1 MPINI
6 FKYDGTLLTT
16 VADGTIDTTH
26 STLKFPGTGYQNY
39 GPPIMESILWTMQ
52 NFAGSTQPTLPL
64 TGQTWFDTT
73 SNLLKVYTGS
83 TWQAAGGVL
92 VSSATPS
99 NPANIGAFWYDNVNM
114 QMYVWN
120 GAAWDI
126 IGPLGSAVN
135 TDPIN
140 NTSVPT
146 FSKFDTVRITDSTS
160 AQHQVWRIIIG
171 GVLFAII
178 SKDATFTPAPAITGF
193 TTIQPGINF
202 NTNVAGVGIS
212 GDTTTFRSNQDNLPD
227 ADGTRSLGSSN
238 FRFNN
243 INSLNGAFSN
253 SLLVNTVSSTY
264 KLHVTGSSYLNGPTL
279 LAAGTTSAAPVRL
292 QTGSLL
298 TTPAVGALEFDGSNI
313 YITLDVGGVP
323 TRSVIAAGTSG
334 GSASAVPNTLA
345 LRDNN
350 ADIYAN
356 IFQGIAS
363 SARYADLAERYET
376 DMLLEPGDVVMI
388 GGAKEITKTTT
399 ENSDDVF
406 GVISTNPAYRMNEA
420 AGDDTTHPFVAMVG
434 RVPCKVIGPV
444 KKGERLVT
452 SNIPG
457 VAIAASQVVTGGI
470 AQTFARALVTKTT
483 DTVSV
488 IEVVLITGGT
498 R

>member
-1 MPINI
+1 MPINV

-39 GPPIMESILWTMQ
+39 APPIMENILWTMQ

-92 VSSATPS
+92 VSSAIPA

-120 GAAWDI
+120 GGSWDI

-140 NTSVPT
+140 NTSIPT
-146 FSKFDTVRITDSTS
+146 YSKFDTVRITDTTS
-160 AQHQVWRIIIG
+160 AQHQVWRITIG
-171 GVLFAII
+171 GVLFSII
-178 SKDATFTPAPAITGF
+178 SKDAAFTPAPAIPGF
-193 TTIQPGINF
+193 PTIQPGINF
-202 NTNVAGVGIS
+202 NTTVSGVGIS
-212 GDTTTFRSNQDNLPD
+212 GDTTTFRNNQNNLPD
-227 ADGTRSLGSSN
+227 GDGTRSLGSSS
-238 FRFNN
+238 FRFSS
-243 INSLNGAFSN
+243 INGLNGAFSN
-253 SLLVNTVSSTY
+253 SLLVNTTSSTY
-264 KLHVTGSSYLNGPTL
+264 AFQVTGSSYLNGPTM
-279 LAAGTTSAAPVRL
+279 LAAGTASAAPVRL

-334 GSASAVPNTLA
+334 GSTSAIPNTLA
-345 LRDNN
+345 LRDSN

-363 SARYADLAERYET
+363 SARYADVAERYEA
-376 DMLLEPGDVVMI
+376 DMPLEPGDVVII
-388 GGAKEITKTTT
+388 GGDKEITRSTL
-399 ENSDDVF
+399 ENDPEVF

-420 AGDDTTHPFVAMVG
+420 AGNDITHPFVAMLG
-434 RVPCKVIGPV
+434 RVPCKVLGKV
-444 KKGERLVT
+444 KKGQRIVT
-452 SNIPG
+452 SSIPG
-457 VAIAASQVVTGGI
+457 VAIAAVNLTSTDN
-470 AQTFARALVTKTT
+470 AATFARSLVTKDT
-483 DTVSV
+483 DGVDV
-488 IEVVLITGGT
+488 IEVVLTAGT

>member
-39 GPPIMESILWTMQ
+39 GPPIMENILWTMQ
-52 NFAGSTQPTLPL
+52 NFAGSTQPTLPM

-73 SNLLKVYTGS
+73 SNLLKVCTGS

-92 VSSATPS
+92 VSSSTPS

-140 NTSVPT
+140 NTSIPT

-178 SKDATFTPAPAITGF
+178 SKDSAFTPAPAITGF
-193 TTIQPGINF
+193 TSIQPGINF
-202 NTNVAGVGIS
+202 NTTVAGVGIS
-212 GDTTTFRSNQDNLPD
+212 GDTTTFRSNQNNIPD
-227 ADGTRSLGSSN
+227 ADGTRNLGSSS

-243 INSLNGAFSN
+243 VNSLNGVFSN

-264 KLHVTGSSYLNGPTL
+264 HFQVTGSSYLNGPAL
-279 LAAGTTSAAPVRL
+279 LAAGTASAAPVRM

-345 LRDNN
+345 LRDSN

-356 IFQGIAS
+356 VFQGIAS
-363 SARYADLAERYET
+363 SARYADVAERYET
-376 DMLLEPGDVVMI
+376 DMLLEPGDVVII
-388 GGAKEITKTTT
+388 GGEKEITKSIT
-399 ENSDDVF
+399 ENDSDVF

-420 AGDDTTHPFVAMVG
+420 AGNDATHPFVAMVG
-434 RVPCKVIGPV
+434 RVPCKVVGTV
-444 KKGERLVT
+444 KKGERLVSSST
-452 SNIPG
+452 PG
-457 VAIAASQVVTGGI
+457 VAIAASNLASGVV
-470 AQTFARALVTKTT
+470 AQTFARALADKTT
-483 DTVSV
+483 EEVSV
-488 IEVVLITGGT
+488 IEVALVTGGV

>member
-39 GPPIMESILWTMQ
+39 GPPIMENILWTMQ
-52 NFAGSTQPTLPL
+52 NFAGTTQPTLPL

-140 NTSVPT
+140 NTSIPT

-193 TTIQPGINF
+193 ATIQPGINF
-202 NTNVAGVGIS
+202 NTAVAGVGIS
-212 GDTTTFRSNQDNLPD
+212 GDTTTFRSNQNNLPD
-227 ADGTRSLGSSN
+227 TDGTRSLGSTS
-238 FRFNN
+238 FRFN
-243 INSLNGAFSN
+243 SVNGLSGIFSN
-253 SLLVNTVSSTY
+253 SLLVNTSSSSY
-264 KLHVTGSSYLNGPTL
+264 NFQVTGSSYLNGPAL
-279 LAAGTTSAAPVRL
+279 FAAGTASAAPVRL

-334 GSASAVPNTLA
+334 GSTSAIPNTLA
-345 LRDNN
+345 LRDSS

-356 IFQGIAS
+356 VFQGIAS

-376 DMLLEPGDVVMI
+376 DMPLEPGDVVMI
-388 GGAKEITKTTT
+388 GGAKEITKTTE
-399 ENSDDVF
+399 ENSNDVF
-406 GVISTNPAYRMNEA
+406 GVISTNPAYRMNEH
-420 AGDDTTHPFVAMVG
+420 AGDDTTHPFVAIAG
-434 RVPCKVIGPV
+434 RVPCKVTGTV

-457 VAIAASQVVTGGI
+457 VAIAASNAEPGHI
-470 AQTFARALVTKTT
+470 AQTFARALVDKTT
-483 DTVSV
+483 DHVAI
-488 IEVVLITGGT
+488 IEVALVSGGV

>member
-16 VADGTIDTTH
+16 VADGTIDTNH

-39 GPPIMESILWTMQ
+39 GPPIMENILWTMQ

-92 VSSATPS
+92 VSSSTPS

-135 TDPIN
+135 SDPIN

-160 AQHQVWRIIIG
+160 GRHQVWRIIIG

-178 SKDATFTPAPAITGF
+178 SKDSAFTPAPAIAGF
-193 TTIQPGINF
+193 ATIQPGINF
-202 NTNVAGVGIS
+202 NTTVSGVGIS
-212 GDTTTFRSNQDNLPD
+212 GDTTTFRNNQDNLPD
-227 ADGTRSLGSSN
+227 ADGTRSLGSSS

-253 SLLVNTVSSTY
+253 SLLVNTASSTY
-264 KLHVTGSSYLNGPTL
+264 AFQVTGSSYLNGPAL
-279 LAAGTTSAAPVRL
+279 FSAGTASTAPVRL

-334 GSASAVPNTLA
+334 GSTSAIPNTLA
-345 LRDNN
+345 LRDSS

-376 DMLLEPGDVVMI
+376 DMPLEPGDVVMI

-399 ENSDDVF
+399 ENSNDVF

-434 RVPCKVIGPV
+434 RVPCKVIGTV
-444 KKGERLVT
+444 KKGERLIT
-452 SNIPG
+452 SSTPG
-457 VAIAASQVVTGGI
+457 VAIAASNAEPGHI
-470 AQTFARALVTKTT
+470 AQTFARALVDKPT
-483 DTVSV
+483 DSIAT
-488 IEVVLITGGT
+488 IEVALVSGGV

>member
-16 VADGTIDTTH
+16 VADGTVDTTH

-39 GPPIMESILWTMQ
+39 GPPIMENILWTMQ
-52 NFAGSTQPTLPL
+52 NFAGTSQPTLPL
-64 TGQTWFDTT
+64 IGQTWFDTT

-92 VSSATPS
+92 VSSSLPS
-99 NPANIGAFWYDNVNM
+99 NPANIGAFWYDNINM

-178 SKDATFTPAPAITGF
+178 SKDSAFTPAPLITGF
-193 TTIQPGINF
+193 TTVQPGINF
-202 NTNVAGVGIS
+202 NTTVAGVGIS
-212 GDTTTFRSNQDNLPD
+212 GDTTTFRNNQDNLPD
-227 ADGTRSLGSSN
+227 ADGTRSLGSAS
-238 FRFNN
+238 FRFNVL
-243 INSLNGAFSN
+243 NSLNGAFTN
-253 SLLVNTVSSTY
+253 SLLVNTTSSTY
-264 KLHVTGSSYLNGPTL
+264 NFHVTGSSYLNGPAL
-279 LAAGTTSAAPVRL
+279 FAAGTASAAPVKL
-292 QTGSLL
+292 QIGSLL
-298 TTPAVGALEFDGSNI
+298 TTPAVGAMEFDGTNI
-313 YITLDVGGVP
+313 YITLDVGGTP

-334 GSASAVPNTLA
+334 GSTSAVPNTLA

-363 SARYADLAERYET
+363 SARYADVAERYET
-376 DMLLEPGDVVMI
+376 DMSVEPGDVVVI
-388 GGAKEITKTTT
+388 GGSKEVTKSMV
-399 ENSDDVF
+399 ENDVDVF
-406 GVISTNPAYRMNEA
+406 GVVSTNPAYRMNED
-420 AGDDTTHPFVAMVG
+420 AGDDTTHPFVAMLG
-434 RVPCKVIGPV
+434 RVPCKVVGKV
-444 KKGERLVT
+444 KKGQRLVT
-452 SNIPG
+452 SGIPG
-457 VAIAASQVVTGGI
+457 VAMAAVDVTVGYV
-470 AQTFARALVTKTT
+470 ARPFARALVNKDT
-483 DTVSV
+483 DDVAV
-488 IEVVLITGGT
+488 IEVVISGIV
-498 R
+498 

>member
-39 GPPIMESILWTMQ
+39 APPIMENILWTMQ
-52 NFAGSTQPTLPL
+52 NFAGSSQPTLPL

-92 VSSATPS
+92 VNPATPS

-120 GAAWDI
+120 GASWDI

-135 TDPIN
+135 ADPIN
-140 NTSVPT
+140 NTSIPT
-146 FSKFDTVRITDSTS
+146 FSKFDTVRLTDSTS
-160 AQHQVWRIIIG
+160 GQHQVWRIIIG

-178 SKDATFTPAPAITGF
+178 SKDSAFTPAPVIPGF
-193 TTIQPGINF
+193 STILPGINF
-202 NTNVAGVGIS
+202 NTTVAGVGIS
-212 GDTTTFRSNQDNLPD
+212 GDTTTFRNNQNNLPD
-227 ADGTRSLGSSN
+227 SDGTRSLGSAS
-238 FRFNN
+238 FRFNSVN
-243 INSLNGAFSN
+243 VLNGAFSN
-253 SLLVNTVSSTY
+253 SLLVNTASSTY
-264 KLHVTGSSYLNGPTL
+264 AFQVTGSSYLNGPTM
-279 LAAGTTSAAPVRL
+279 LAAGTASAAPVRL

-298 TTPAVGALEFDGSNI
+298 TTPAVGALEFDGTNI

-334 GSASAVPNTLA
+334 GSTSAVPNTLA
-345 LRDNN
+345 LRDSN

-363 SARYADLAERYET
+363 SARYADVAERYET
-376 DMLLEPGDVVMI
+376 DVRLESGDVVVI
-388 GGAKEITKTTT
+388 GGAKEITKSTT
-399 ENSDDVF
+399 ENDIEVF
-406 GVISTNPAYRMNEA
+406 GVISTNPAYRMNED
-420 AGDDTTHPFVAMVG
+420 AGNDITHPFVAMLG
-434 RVPCKVIGPV
+434 RVPCKVIGKV
-444 KKGERLVT
+444 KKGQRLVT
-452 SNIPG
+452 SSIPG
-457 VAIAASQVVTGGI
+457 VAMAAVNLTSVENAAS
-470 AQTFARALVTKTT
+470 FARALVNK
-483 DTVSV
+483 DTNNVEL
-488 IEVVLITGGT
+488 IEVVLTTGT

>member
-39 GPPIMESILWTMQ
+39 APPIMENILWTMQ

-92 VSSATPS
+92 VSSTTPS

-120 GAAWDI
+120 GTAWDI
-126 IGPLGSAVN
+126 VGPLGSAVN
-135 TDPIN
+135 TDPITN
-140 NTSVPT
+140 ASVPT

-160 AQHQVWRIIIG
+160 TQHQVWRIIIG

-178 SKDATFTPAPAITGF
+178 SKDAAFTPAPAINGF
-193 TTIQPGINF
+193 ATIRPGINF
-202 NTNVAGVGIS
+202 NTTVSGVGIS

-227 ADGTRSLGSSN
+227 TDGTRSLGSPALK
-238 FRFNN
+238 FN
-243 INSLNGAFSN
+243 SVASVNGSFSN
-253 SLLVNTVSSTY
+253 SVLINTSSSTY
-264 KLHVTGSSYLNGPTL
+264 NFQVNGSSYLNGPTL
-279 LAAGTTSAAPVRL
+279 FTAGTSSAAPVRL

-298 TTPAVGALEFDGSNI
+298 TTPAVGALEFDGTNI

-334 GSASAVPNTLA
+334 GSTSAVPNTLA

-356 IFQGIAS
+356 VFQGIAS

-376 DMLLEPGDVVMI
+376 DVPLEPGDVVII
-388 GGAKEITKTTT
+388 GGEKEITKSTV
-399 ENSDDVF
+399 ENDPNVF
-406 GVISTNPAYRMNEA
+406 GIISTNPAYRMNET

-434 RVPCKVIGPV
+434 RVPCKVIGTV
-444 KKGERLVT
+444 KKGERLVASKT
-452 SNIPG
+452 PG
-457 VAIAASQVVTGGI
+457 VAIAVSNLESDVV
-470 AQTFARALVTKTT
+470 ANSFARSLVEKTT
-483 DTVSV
+483 KSV
-488 IEVVLITGGT
+488 ALIEVVLISGSV

>member
-16 VADGTIDTTH
+16 VADGTVDTTH

-39 GPPIMESILWTMQ
+39 GPPIMENILWTMQ
-52 NFAGSTQPTLPL
+52 NFAGTSQPTLPL
-64 TGQTWFDTT
+64 IGQTWFDTT

-92 VSSATPS
+92 VSSSLPS
-99 NPANIGAFWYDNVNM
+99 NPANIGAFWYDNINM

-126 IGPLGSAVN
+126 IGPLGSSVN

-140 NTSVPT
+140 NTSIPT

-178 SKDATFTPAPAITGF
+178 SKDSAFTPAPSITGF
-193 TTIQPGINF
+193 ATVQPGINF
-202 NTNVAGVGIS
+202 NTTVAGVGVS

-227 ADGTRSLGSSN
+227 ADGTRSLGSAS
-238 FRFNN
+238 FRFNVV
-243 INSLNGAFSN
+243 NSLNGAFSN
-253 SLLVNTVSSTY
+253 SLLINTTSSTY
-264 KLHVTGSSYLNGPTL
+264 NFHVTGSSYLNGPAL
-279 LAAGTTSAAPVRL
+279 FAAGTASAAPVKL

-298 TTPAVGALEFDGSNI
+298 TTPAVGALEFDGTNI
-313 YITLDVGGVP
+313 YITLDVGGTP

-334 GSASAVPNTLA
+334 GSTSAVPNTLA

-350 ADIYAN
+350 SDIYAN

-363 SARYADLAERYET
+363 SARYADVAERYET
-376 DMLLEPGDVVMI
+376 DTALEPGDVVI
-388 GGAKEITKTTT
+388 LGGTKEVTKSTV
-399 ENSDDVF
+399 ENDLEVF
-406 GVISTNPAYRMNEA
+406 GVVSTNPAYRMNED
-420 AGDDTTHPFVAMVG
+420 AGNDTTHPFVAMLG
-434 RVPCKVIGPV
+434 RVPCKVVGTV
-444 KKGERLVT
+444 KKGQRLVT
-452 SNIPG
+452 SGIPG
-457 VAIAASQVVTGGI
+457 VAIAATPGVV
-470 AQTFARALVTKTT
+470 AHSFARSLVNKDT
-483 DTVSV
+483 DDVSV
-488 IEVVLITGGT
+488 IEVVITGT
-498 R
+498 V

>member
-39 GPPIMESILWTMQ
+39 GPPIMENILWTMQ

-92 VSSATPS
+92 VSSSIPS

-126 IGPLGSAVN
+126 VGPLGSAVN

-140 NTSVPT
+140 NTSIPT
-146 FSKFDTVRITDSTS
+146 YSKFDTVRITDTTS

-171 GVLFAII
+171 GTLLAII
-178 SKDATFTPAPAITGF
+178 SKDAAFTPAPAITGF
-193 TTIQPGINF
+193 STIQPGINF
-202 NTNVAGVGIS
+202 NTSVAGVGIS
-212 GDTTTFRSNQDNLPD
+212 GDTTTFRSNQNNLPD
-227 ADGTRSLGSSN
+227 ADGTRSLGSPT

-243 INSLNGAFSN
+243 VNSLNGVFSN
-253 SLLVNTVSSTY
+253 SLLVNTLSSTY
-264 KLHVTGSSYLNGPTL
+264 TFQVTGSSYLNGPAL
-279 LAAGTTSAAPVRL
+279 FAAGTASAAPVRL

-334 GSASAVPNTLA
+334 GSTSAIPNTLA
-345 LRDNN
+345 LRDNS

-356 IFQGIAS
+356 VFQGVAS
-363 SARYADLAERYET
+363 SARYADVAERYAT
-376 DMLLEPGDVVMI
+376 DMPLESGDVVVI
-388 GGAKEITKTTT
+388 GGAKEITKSTI
-399 ENSDDVF
+399 ENDPDVF

-420 AGDDTTHPFVAMVG
+420 AGDDTTHPFVAMLG
-434 RVPCKVIGPV
+434 RVPCKVIGKI
-444 KKGERLVT
+444 KKGQRLVT
-452 SNIPG
+452 SSVPG
-457 VAIAASQVVTGGI
+457 VATAAVNLTSVETAAS
-470 AQTFARALVTKTT
+470 FARSLVDKDT
-483 DTVSV
+483 DGVDV
-488 IEVVLITGGT
+488 IEVVLASGT